1 MQSTVPG
8 ISGESQPSERAAPVE
23 AASCS
28 SPRFWLAVLELGKP
42 SITRL
47 VMVTMLCGA
56 LVAPGPRPL
65 VRLLIAMFGTAL
77 VVASANAL
85 NMYMER
91 DVDALM
97 RRTASRPLPSGRLTP
112 ETALWFALGSGIV
125 GLALLVLYVN
135 LASAGLALLA
145 LASYVLAYTPL
156 KRSTIYALHVGA
168 VPGAIPPLI
177 GWASMTGS
185 LAPRAFPLFLI
196 LLVWQLPH
204 FLAIAT
210 FRREDY
216 ARAGLIVLP
225 NVSGLA
231 STRRS
236 ILIYSALLLL
246 VSLSPLAIGMA
257 GFWYGL
263 VAVLLGVAFFG
274 YAAFGRGTKTP
285 ERWAKVLFLAS
296 LPYLV
301 LIYAA
306 LVVSAM

>member
-1 MQSTVPG
+1 MQSSVPG
-8 ISGESQPSERAAPVE
+8 ISGERHTAERVSARSMWSAL
-23 AASCS
+23 
-28 SPRFWLAVLELGKP
+28 FELGKP
-42 SITRL
+42 SVAGL

-65 VRLLIAMFGTAL
+65 GRLLVAMFGTAL

-85 NMYMER
+85 NMYIER
-91 DVDALM
+91 ETDALM
-97 RRTASRPLPSGRLTP
+97 RRTASRPLPTGRLSAD
-112 ETALWFALGSGIV
+112 TALWFALACGVI
-125 GLALLVLYVN
+125 GLGVLVTCVN

-145 LASYVLAYTPL
+145 LSSYVLAYTPL
-156 KRSTIYALHVGA
+156 KRSTTYALHVGA

-210 FRREDY
+210 FRREEY
-216 ARAGLIVLP
+216 ARAGLVVQP

-231 STRRS
+231 ATRRW
-236 ILIYSALLLL
+236 ILIYSALLFA
-246 VSLSPLAIGMA
+246 VSLSPLALGMA
-257 GFWYGL
+257 GVWYTAI
-263 VAVLLGVAFFG
+263 AVLLNVGFFG
-274 YAAFGRGTKTP
+274 YAAFGRGTKTQ
-285 ERWAKVLFLAS
+285 ERWAKLLFLAS

-306 LVVSAM
+306 L

>member
-8 ISGESQPSERAAPVE
+8 LSGESHSSERTPLPESVL
-23 AASCS
+23 ASGA
-28 SPRFWLAVLELGKP
+28 RFWLALFELGKP
-42 SITRL
+42 RVAGL

-65 VRLLIAMFGTAL
+65 LKLLIAMLGTAL
-77 VVASANAL
+77 VVAAANAL

-91 DVDALM
+91 DADARM
-97 RRTASRPLPSGRLTP
+97 RRTATRPLPTGRLVP
-112 ETALWFALGSGIV
+112 EVALWFALACAVV
-125 GLALLVLYVN
+125 GLTVLVLAVN

-145 LASYVLAYTPL
+145 LVSYVLAYTPL
-156 KRSTIYALHVGA
+156 KRSTGYALHVGA
-168 VPGAIPPLI
+168 LPGAIPPLI

-210 FRREDY
+210 FRREEY
-216 ARAGLIVLP
+216 ARAGLVVMP

-231 STRRS
+231 ATRRS
-236 ILIYSALLLL
+236 ILLYSALLFV
-246 VSLSPLAIGMA
+246 VSLSPLALGMA
-257 GFWYGL
+257 GAWYTV
-263 VAVLLGVAFFG
+263 VAVLLNVGFFG
-274 YAAFGRGTKTP
+274 FAAFGRGTKTP
-285 ERWAKVLFLAS
+285 ERWAKLLFLAS

-306 LVVSAM
+306 LVISAM